1 MKTIDGGAVSGF
13 FFFFL
18 LNHSMNEKDK
28 KNAYKQNRHGSD
40 HLLPFPAGPDFP
52 RCIFS
57 GFVEKHEGV
66 NDPR

>member
-1 MKTIDGGAVSGF
+1 
-13 FFFFL
+13 
-18 LNHSMNEKDK
+18 MNEKDK
-28 KNAYKQNRHGSD
+28 KNAYKQNRNGSD
-40 HLLPFPAGPDFP
+40 HLLPSPAGPDFP